1 MTKWID
7 NIDSPMVWA
16 VMVEIDG
23 QLQMCRA
30 GCHPMIYVSQA
41 MARAQM
47 RRLWLKSIKNGGGDL
62 PLLKIV
68 RYTADSEILNWRN

>member
-7 NIDSPMVWA
+7 NIEEPMVWA

-23 QLQMCRA
+23 SLQMCRA
-30 GCHPMIYVSQA
+30 GSHPMIYVSQA

-47 RRLWLKSIKNGGGDL
+47 RRLKNEGWER
-62 PLLKIV
+62 PLKIV
-68 RYTADSEILNWRN
+68 SYTADSEILNWRD